1 MNLIIFQG
9 LTNGKVARSLKNY
22 ATEDAALAA
31 MYHELWSAVSNQE
44 VASLVCVIL
53 ADDGETVKREAW
65 SRVAEEG

>member
-9 LTNGKVARSLKNY
+9 LANGKVARSLKNY

-31 MYHELWSAVSNQE
+31 MYHELWAAVSNQE
-44 VASLVCVIL
+44 IASLVCVIL

-65 SRVAEEG
+65 SRIEEV